1 METHHWQK
9 LCPLALKAF
18 YVFAKVVG
26 DMQVSQAREIEL
38 LSDKVQLL
46 RESRFSGGINRP
58 AITSKLDVK
67 VVNGL
72 EGARPG
78 TA

>member
-1 METHHWQK
+1 M
-9 LCPLALKAF
+9 
-18 YVFAKVVG
+18 
-26 DMQVSQAREIEL
+26 SQAREIEL